1 MTFEV
6 NLAWAGSTLSD
17 ARTGEQSRVLIVDDD
32 TNLLSALELAL
43 SRRGF
48 RVNTASEPGQAV
60 ELIERQPDIDLV
72 VLDVMMPGMDG
83 VTLCRLLRDR
93 TSVPVLM
100 LSARDAV
107 ADRIAGLTAGADDY
121 LTKPFDLDELVTRLL
136 ALRRR
141 MRQSQDQSDERG
153 YDDLL
158 LNSRTW
164 TAERGGRDLGLTPT
178 EFRILELLLQ
188 APETVCKREDLLRAV
203 WGSSWI
209 ESASGSLEVHIANL
223 RQKLE
228 KAGEPRLVHT
238 VRGVGY
244 VLKA

>member
-1 MTFEV
+1 
-6 NLAWAGSTLSD
+6 
-17 ARTGEQSRVLIVDDD
+17 VLIVDDD
-32 TNLLSALELAL
+32 TALLSALQLAL

-48 RVNTASEPGQAV
+48 RVNTASEPGEAV
-60 ELIERQPDIDLV
+60 DLIERQPDIDLV

-83 VTLCRLLRDR
+83 VTLCKLLRSH

-141 MRQSQDQSDERG
+141 VRRTEAPADARRYG
-153 YDDLL
+153 DLS

-164 TAERGGRDLGLTPT
+164 TATRNERDLGLTPT
-178 EFRILELLLQ
+178 EFRLLEALLQ
-188 APETVCKREDLLRAV
+188 SPEVVCKREDLLRSV

-209 ESASGSLEVHIANL
+209 ESASSSLEVHIANL

-228 KAGEPRLVHT
+228 KQGESRLIHT
-238 VRGVGY
+238 VRGIGY
-244 VLKA
+244 VLKE

>member
-1 MTFEV
+1 M
-6 NLAWAGSTLSD
+6 AAAGTSLSE
-17 ARTGEQSRVLIVDDD
+17 ARTDDNSRVLIVDDD
-32 TNLLSALELAL
+32 RTLLSALDLAL
-43 SRRGF
+43 TRRGF
-48 RVNTASEPGQAV
+48 RVNTASEPGEAV
-60 ELIERQPDIDLV
+60 ELIDRQPDIDLV

-141 MRQSQDQSDERG
+141 VRQSQSQSDERR
-153 YDDLL
+153 YSDLL
-158 LNSRTW
+158 VNARTW
-164 TAERGGRDLGLTPT
+164 TARRGERDLSLTPT
-178 EFRILELLLQ
+178 EFRILDVLMQ
-188 APETVCKREDLLRAV
+188 TPEIVCKREELLRAV
-203 WGSSWI
+203 WGSSWL

-228 KAGEPRLVHT
+228 KSGESRLIHT
-238 VRGVGY
+238 VRGIGY
-244 VLKA
+244 VLRE